1 MEVDFRNIDLRVL
14 CRKKRQK
21 GKYNENNKNRSHFPY
36 TELVFSISYLIA
48 FQHFTRDTI
57 FQPSYCYFYF
67 TKMTLKLRNFEML
80 KVA

>member
-1 MEVDFRNIDLRVL
+1 MQE
-14 CRKKRQK
+14 KK
-21 GKYNENNKNRSHFPY
+21 GKKGNTMKTTKIDPIFPY

-48 FQHFTRDTI
+48 FPHFTRDTI